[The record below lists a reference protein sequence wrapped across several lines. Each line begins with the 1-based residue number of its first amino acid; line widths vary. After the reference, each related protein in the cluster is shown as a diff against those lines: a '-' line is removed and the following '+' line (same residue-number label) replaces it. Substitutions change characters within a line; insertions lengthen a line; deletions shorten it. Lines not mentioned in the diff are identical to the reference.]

1 MRFIQHSDTFFG
13 TGTPRQ
19 RLRWL
24 WRSIGTMLRT
34 PGSAQGRGQL
44 AEFLFEVLR
53 YIWKHFLIIVL
64 LLLPVLLIVGMPQG
78 RDLILNLLHSSAQ
91 VGMPG
96 YVVRVMWFLLM
107 LGLLAYA
114 IWAIPGFYQRKEA
127 ADQRL
132 AETGNAMPSWLRAR
146 STSSDFLRVLAVLPM
161 LFYGWAFIW
170 VIRVEQVH
178 KVLYW
183 CGNGLL
189 GLLIL
194 LYAVGVVYGWRKL
207 RHVGWLIL
215 LVMFIIPL
223 GFSALLDRFPDK
235 PEFAYAVLGNG
246 LLLISLLVFILFH
259 RWERAVTTPD
269 QPQLKAFL
277 DKWSDRWYYAALALV
292 TLGAIVLS
300 LWRNTLCMTTIP
312 VLVFFTAA
320 YVLLIHLGLYLFMK
334 VKATGKLIML
344 GVSAVI
350 AAFIFFRP
358 SQAHYVYLVPR
369 SEEQPML
376 ELDTFISHWVERQE
390 AVSADSMFTVYLVA
404 GEGGGSRAGFWTT
417 RMLTLLDSVS
427 NQEFSNKLLALSTV
441 SGSSAGASAWLKWIK
456 VREDE
461 AIPLR
466 PAQEDSINHF
476 LARLVFSN
484 NFVTGGIIDL
494 LTRDLVQSA
503 NGFTWR
509 RRNNRNLRLQEEE
522 NLGFMQALRRRPLR
536 VGETYRP
543 LPPRT
548 EELELGGD
556 IGTIPNYHFL
566 PLSSLYYRPDGGID
580 TRMPLIFFNT
590 THMQTG
596 RRGVA
601 APVRLDTTR
610 FFHAMDVVA
619 EVEAQTGKTL
629 ALGTAN
635 NLSELFPV
643 FSAFSYLDG
652 VGNFMDGGSYE
663 NKGLTTIL
671 EVRETLREKL
681 AVRGYD
687 AVRIVVLALENG
699 NALSEA
705 DRRKWQEPVHQLP
718 AMISQ
723 AATQPFEAHTAAA
736 RARAGMLLRN
746 HPRDTILFLSLAQY
760 APYVMVQGKQ
770 DTTRRMDFPLARDL
784 SASTVDSMEVAARKA
799 LQHILPLLRLVD
811 PATFAREIKIE
822 GNAQ

>member
-1 MRFIQHSDTFFG
+1 MRFIQHTDTFFDLVS
-13 TGTPRQ
+13 PRQ

-24 WRSIGTMLRT
+24 WKSIGTILRT
-34 PGSAQGRGQL
+34 PRSVQGRSQL

-78 RDLILNLLHSSAQ
+78 RDLILNLLHSSAE
-91 VGMPG
+91 VSMPG
-96 YVVRVMWFLLM
+96 YVVRVMWFLMM
-107 LGLLAYA
+107 LVLLAYA
-114 IWAIPGFYQRKEA
+114 IWAIPGFYKRKEV

-132 AETGNAMPSWLRAR
+132 TDTEDPLQSLLRAR

-161 LFYGWAFIW
+161 LFYGVAFIR
-170 VIRVEQVH
+170 VIPVEHVH
-178 KVLYW
+178 EVLYW
-183 CGNGLL
+183 SVNGLL

-194 LYAVGVVYGWRKL
+194 LYAISVVYGWRKL
-207 RHVGWLIL
+207 KHIGWLIL
-215 LVMFIIPL
+215 LVMSAIPL

-259 RWERAVTTPD
+259 RWERAVKTQD
-269 QPQLKAFL
+269 HSKLKAFL
-277 DKWSDRWYYAALALV
+277 EKWSDRWYYAALALV
-292 TLGAIVLS
+292 TLAAILLS
-300 LWRNTLCMTTIP
+300 QWKNTMCMTTIP
-312 VLVFFTAA
+312 VLVFFTAC

-334 VKATGKLIML
+334 VKATGRLIML
-344 GVSAVI
+344 GASAII
-350 AAFIFFRP
+350 AAFIIFRP

-376 ELDTFISHWVERQE
+376 ELDTFISQWVDRNR
-390 AVSADSMFTVYLVA
+390 ADSTDSILTVYLVA

-427 NQEFSNKLLALSTV
+427 DQAFSGKLLALSTV
-441 SGSSAGASAWLKWIK
+441 SGSSAGASAWLKWLK

-461 AIPLR
+461 DIPLR
-466 PAQEDSINHF
+466 STQKDSINMV
-476 LARLVFSN
+476 LARMVFSN
-484 NFVTGGIIDL
+484 NFVTGGIVDL

-503 NGFTWR
+503 NIFTGP

-522 NLGFMQALRRRPLR
+522 NLGFIQALRRRAMR
-536 VGETYRP
+536 VGDTYRP

-548 EELELGGD
+548 KELALGGD

-566 PLSSLYYRPDGGID
+566 PLSALYYRPDGGID

-596 RRGVA
+596 RRGVV

-619 EVEAQTGKTL
+619 EVEKQTCKTL

-671 EVRETLREKL
+671 EVRERLREKL
-681 AVRGYD
+681 AAWGYD

-699 NALSEA
+699 NALSE
-705 DRRKWQEPVHQLP
+705 DERQKWKEPVHQLP

-760 APYVMVQGKQ
+760 APYAVVQGKQ
-770 DTTRRMDFPLARDL
+770 DTTRRIDFPLARDL
-784 SASTVDSMEVAARKA
+784 STSTVDSMEVAAQKA
-799 LQHILPLLRLVD
+799 LQHILPLLRSTD
-811 PATFAREIKIE
+811 PATFR
-822 GNAQ
+822 